1 MPVLNYSTSID
12 ADKTAAEV
20 GRILA
25 KAKVASTST
34 HYSDTGT
41 PVGVSF
47 QLNTPHGTRDFRLPI
62 NVDGVYELIRK
73 DYGIPTRLRN
83 RDQAVRVAWRIAKD
97 WVEAQLA
104 LVQAGMVSID
114 EVMLPY
120 LVDHSTGLTL
130 YNTFRE
136 NEQRAL
142 TAGTPD
148 EVVVGELED

>member
-1 MPVLNYSTSID
+1 MPVLNYTTAIA

-34 HYSDTGT
+34 HYDENGD
-41 PVGVSF
+41 PAGISF
-47 QLNTPHGTRDFRLPI
+47 VLNTPHGPRHFDLPV
-62 NVDGVYELIRK
+62 NVDGVHALLKSDRAVA
-73 DYGIPTRLRN
+73 TRLKERA
-83 RDQAVRVAWRIAKD
+83 QAVRVAWRIVKD

-104 LVQAGMVSID
+104 LVSAGMVSID

-120 LVDHSTGLTL
+120 LVVDGRTL
-130 YNTFRE
+130 YAAYRD

-142 TAGTPD
+142 TVGSPD
-148 EVVVGELED
+148 TVLVGELED